1 MLTRLRNEPALIFS
15 LVEAVVALAVAFGL
29 QLTGEQ
35 VGAIMAVVAVLTGV
49 SVRAAV
55 YGPRTVDTI
64 MDADTVISAA
74 ERTPEL

>member
-1 MLTRLRNEPALIFS
+1 MWERIRNNPAIMFS

-35 VGAIMAVVAVLTGV
+35 VGAIMAVVAILTGV
-49 SVRAAV
+49 GVRASV

-64 MDADTVISAA
+64 MDADTVITAA
-74 ERTPEL
+74 EGTPEL

>member
-15 LVEAVVALAVAFGL
+15 LVEAVAALAGAFGL
-29 QLTGEQ
+29 HLPWGQA
-35 VGAIMAVVAVLTGV
+35 GAILGGAGPPTRV